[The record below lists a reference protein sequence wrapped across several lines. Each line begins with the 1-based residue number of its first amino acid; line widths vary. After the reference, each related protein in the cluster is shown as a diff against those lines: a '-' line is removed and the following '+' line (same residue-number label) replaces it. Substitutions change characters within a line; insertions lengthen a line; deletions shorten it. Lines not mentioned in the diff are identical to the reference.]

1 MGNRMIRDSLLE
13 SNKIAGLSDFD
24 FRLWITLILLA
35 DDYGVVDARPLIIK
49 GFGYPLRDVAVND
62 ISEALTRLAVAG
74 CVVLYTVGGKPF
86 AQFPKWSAHQR
97 LRNSKHKYPTS
108 DKADQTDIRGDSRQ
122 VAASC
127 GEFENVAADG
137 GGLPLELEVEVEK
150 ELELER
156 EVEVEHTQ
164 TQDNN
169 PPTLDEVKA
178 YASEKGYK
186 NFNSDWFVTYYS
198 KRDWTVFGKRI
209 DWRDKVDSWVAH
221 ELDKEARRVST
232 NPALQYAQR
241 DNSTYEN
248 FEFFDLDKW
257 MEGKK

>member
-1 MGNRMIRDSLLE
+1 MR
-13 SNKIAGLSDFD
+13 K
-24 FRLWITLILLA
+24 
-35 DDYGVVDARPLIIK
+35 
-49 GFGYPLRDVAVND
+49 
-62 ISEALTRLAVAG
+62 
-74 CVVLYTVGGKPF
+74 
-86 AQFPKWSAHQR
+86 
-97 LRNSKHKYPTS
+97 
-108 DKADQTDIRGDSRQ
+108 

-127 GEFENVAADG
+127 GDFENVAADG
-137 GGLPLELEVEVEK
+137 GDLPLELEVEVEK

-156 EVEVEHTQ
+156 EVEVEHTP

-209 DWRDKVDSWVAH
+209 NWRDKVDSWVAH